1 MSTEHLFNIPK
12 LTTTNH
18 ILCPVAVFVQDFF
31 TLLVFSEMLLMRRL
45 LTQGEFSVIP
55 SLPGTDCF
63 LKFIRTCGF
72 GTKRQS

>member
-31 TLLVFSEMLLMRRL
+31 YPFGFFWDALDEEVII
-45 LTQGEFSVIP
+45 LTQGDFIVIP
-55 SLPGTDCF
+55 
-63 LKFIRTCGF
+63 IRVYSVQLLHWG
-72 GTKRQS
+72 